1 MKKLFTEYWQ
11 EFDVQYIKNMYGA
24 EPPLLYLSFTGAGV
38 WFLEMRQGRMQHLL
52 RKKYTWRQWLFF
64 DGSLALFPIPCIR

>member
-11 EFDVQYIKNMYGA
+11 EFDLRYIKNMYGV
-24 EPPLLYLSFTGAGV
+24 ELPLLTGAGV

-52 RKKYTWRQWLFF
+52 RKK
-64 DGSLALFPIPCIR
+64 

>member
-11 EFDVQYIKNMYGA
+11 EFDVQYVKNMYFRCFI
-24 EPPLLYLSFTGAGV
+24 LSFTGAGV

-52 RKKYTWRQWLFF
+52 RKK
-64 DGSLALFPIPCIR
+64 